1 MRCPVRVHTGGHRAE
16 PQTARQ
22 ARGATATDSSGMFC
36 VSAEQFSR
44 IGSKLPLPTQQIT
57 VDRFNSFASAN
68 VQRRH
73 RRLPQQN
80 RPIADIGVTPSPC
93 AHRLR
98 HEAA

>member
-1 MRCPVRVHTGGHRAE
+1 
-16 PQTARQ
+16 
-22 ARGATATDSSGMFC
+22 MFC

-80 RPIADIGVTPSPC
+80 RPKADIQHLFDHLVSM
-93 AHRLR
+93 A
-98 HEAA
+98 E